1 MRDLIL
7 EIRAQAEYQMLLSR
21 AKVEVADELLAKFDN
36 YEQASAVCQD
46 TIGATENE
54 SVETENNDGEF
65 EAV

>member
-7 EIRAQAEYQMLLSR
+7 ETRAQAEYQMLLAR
-21 AKVEVADELLAKFDN
+21 AKVEVADELLVKLEAL
-36 YEQASAVCQD
+36 ERSAVCDD
-46 TIGATENE
+46 TAGATECE